1 MSDMNRKD
9 DPRNTVLDPHQAPRR
24 MKSSLVPADTGLYL
38 RIEDGPDQG
47 KTWMLSAGGTYLI
60 GREGADIVL
69 DDEKVSRK
77 HAELGLFGPD
87 AYVLRDLRSTNGTS
101 VNERRVDQRAS
112 LKHWDLIRIG
122 DTRLRFAVVAK
133 SIKVA

>member
-1 MSDMNRKD
+1 MKD
-9 DPRNTVLDPHQAPRR
+9 DPRNTVLDPSQAPRR
-24 MKSSLVPADTGLYL
+24 MKGSLVPEDTGIYL
-38 RIEDGPDQG
+38 RIEEGPDRG
-47 KTWMLSAGGTYLI
+47 KTYMLSAGGTYLI

-69 DDEKVSRK
+69 DDDKVSRK

-101 VNERRVDQRAS
+101 VNERRVDQRVN
-112 LKHWDLIRIG
+112 LKNWDLIRIG
-122 DTRLRFAVVAK
+122 DTRLRFAVVEK